1 MQLIKYQATF
11 RAKWL
16 VLHRYLALSAGL
28 LMAIIGLTGSVS
40 LYRDTLDK
48 LFNPALAIEH
58 SQDNYQSLDKL
69 LDAVKK
75 AHPDRHG
82 AWTLEMPDASHDTV
96 TAWFE
101 KPYETTG
108 QIYAPLMVSINP
120 YTAEVVASRLWGQT
134 AMTWLLD
141 WHKQL
146 AWDAL
151 GWQIVGGVGL
161 LMVLSVLS
169 GLYLWW
175 PARKHLF
182 AVFSTQHNSLIK
194 FAFDAHRLIGLLS
207 AVALLSLALTGLNLS
222 FPQMLESLTGS
233 TGMSHGGNGPL
244 ILSTAVPNNRP
255 VRLSEAAF
263 IAKAPFPKAEL
274 RRITTPSGVDGTFQV
289 NLRQG
294 SEINQKH
301 PFTMV
306 WIDRW
311 SGHIKEVRDP
321 AKFSTGEKLM
331 AWMWPVH
338 TGEALGASGRF
349 IWFLSG
355 ISLVLLYV
363 SGVMRWLHR
372 HGWISDQALN
382 FSKLKTHGLTIMA
395 KLQRVLLMLWRLLGE
410 FIRYA
415 SPIVI
420 KALTAFSRKI
430 SLMWAERPHR

>member
-11 RAKWL
+11 RARWL

-40 LYRDTLDK
+40 LYRDTLDA
-48 LFNPALAIEH
+48 LFNPALTIEH
-58 SQDNYQSLDKL
+58 SQANYQSLDKI

-141 WHKQL
+141 LHKQL

-175 PARKHLF
+175 PARKQLF
-182 AVFSTQHNSLIK
+182 AIFSVQHKSLIK
-194 FAFDAHRLIGLLS
+194 FALDAHRLIGLLS
-207 AVALLSLALTGLNLS
+207 ALGLLSLALTGLNLS
-222 FPQMLESLTGS
+222 FPQILESVTGS

-255 VRLSEAAF
+255 VKLSEAAF

-289 NLRQG
+289 NLRQN

-331 AWMWPVH
+331 AWMWPLH

-349 IWFLSG
+349 IWFLAG
-355 ISLVLLYV
+355 ISLFLLYV
-363 SGVMRWLHR
+363 SGLMRWLHR
-372 HGWISDQALN
+372 HGWMRDQALN
-382 FSKLKTHGLTIMA
+382 FSEIKTLGLTIMA
-395 KLQRVLLMLWRLLGE
+395 KSQRVMLMLWRLLDT
-410 FIRYA
+410 FIGYA
-415 SPIVI
+415 TPIVF
-420 KALTAFSRKI
+420 KALTVLVHKVRLI
-430 SLMWAERPHR
+430 WAEWQRR